1 MRNYYSTSM
10 AKALWALAF
19 IVGAVVQVDGAEQPG
34 GGAAGDMMPAAH
46 MEAGAML
53 AFGLMGSAALLG
65 GVGLLMDDTS
75 VKWVWIAES
84 ASNTDNGR
92 LSCPDMIPTATD
104 VYTAVRRD
112 LCTRSVHNQS
122 KVNLRPIR
130 LDPGL

>member
-1 MRNYYSTSM
+1 M

-92 LSCPDMIPTATD
+92 
-104 VYTAVRRD
+104 
-112 LCTRSVHNQS
+112 HNPS
-122 KVNLRPIR
+122 NMWRAGVNSYNLLQER
-130 LDPGL
+130 